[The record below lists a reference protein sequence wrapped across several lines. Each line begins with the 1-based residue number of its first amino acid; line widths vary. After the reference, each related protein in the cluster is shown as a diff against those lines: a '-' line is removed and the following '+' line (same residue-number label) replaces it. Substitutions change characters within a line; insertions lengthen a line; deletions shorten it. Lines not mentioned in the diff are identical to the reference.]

1 MPFQHCVVDANVAL
15 LLVLKQDLTQHAFT
29 LFDGFFAD
37 EPRQIHVPDVFF
49 GELINVLVLQTRLGK
64 SKLPIEHARAGL
76 IYLNSLSYNVVATQ
90 TFAAYALELAVQ
102 HRLNGYDAIY
112 VALAEKLKLPL
123 VTADRKLVNA
133 MQGLLYDI
141 RWLGDVVQP

>member
-29 LFDGFFAD
+29 LFDGFLAN
-37 EPRQIHVPDVFF
+37 EPLQIHVPDIFF
-49 GELINVLVLQTRLGK
+49 AELVNVLVVQTRLGK
-64 SKLPIEHARAGL
+64 PKLPIVHARAGL

-90 TFAAYALELAVQ
+90 TFAALILELAVQ

-112 VALAEKLKLPL
+112 VALAEKLNLPL
-123 VTADRKLVNA
+123 ITADRKLVNA
-133 MQGLLYDI
+133 MQGLPYDI
-141 RWLGDVVQP
+141 RWLGDLVPP